1 MIHQTILIDDEP
13 DCLGILNWQIEK
25 YCPQLQVI
33 ATCDDARQGPALIDK
48 LTPEVVFLDIEMPF
62 MNGFELL
69 RRVKKFNF
77 EVVFTTAHDE
87 YALKALKLNAID
99 YLLKPISKADLKTA
113 VEKVQRR
120 LNLKSKEMQQAKL
133 TSLHNLSQPSQ
144 QKIASPL
151 YDSILF
157 FNIEEILFLESEG
170 NYSTLYI
177 KNKKPVVTSKTLRH
191 FEDLLTG
198 YSFFRVHASYLINLA
213 EVVEFRKADGGSV
226 VMSNGAEVK
235 ISRSRRDEFLKL
247 L

>member
-1 MIHQTILIDDEP
+1 MTHRTILIDDEP

-25 YCPQLQVI
+25 YCPQLQVV

-48 LTPEVVFLDIEMPF
+48 LAPEVVFLDIEMPF

-69 RRVKKFNF
+69 RRVKEFNF

-99 YLLKPISKADLKTA
+99 YLLKPISKGDLKEA
-113 VEKVQRR
+113 VEKVQKR

-144 QKIASPL
+144 QKIAIPL
-151 YDSILF
+151 HDSILF
-157 FNIEEILFLESEG
+157 FNIEEILFVESEG

-213 EVVEFRKADGGSV
+213 EVAVFRKTDGGSLI
-226 VMSNGAEVK
+226 MSNGTEVK
-235 ISRSRRDEFLKL
+235 ISRSRKDEFLKL

>member
-33 ATCDDARQGPALIDK
+33 ASCDDARQGPALIDT
-48 LTPEVVFLDIEMPF
+48 LAPEVVFLDIEMPF
-62 MNGFELL
+62 INGFELL
-69 RRVKKFNF
+69 RRVKEFNF

-99 YLLKPISKADLKTA
+99 YLLKPISKADLKAA
-113 VEKVQRR
+113 VEKVQKR

-133 TSLHNLSQPSQ
+133 TSLHNLSLPSQ
-144 QKIASPL
+144 QKIAIPL
-151 YDSILF
+151 HDSILF
-157 FNIEEILFLESEG
+157 FNIEEILYVESEG

-191 FEDLLTG
+191 FEDLLSG
-198 YSFFRVHASYLINLA
+198 YSFFRVHASYLINLT
-213 EVVEFRKADGGSV
+213 EVAVFRKTDGGTV

-235 ISRSRRDEFLKL
+235 ISRSRKDEFLKL

>member
-1 MIHQTILIDDEP
+1 MIYRTILIDDEP

-25 YCPQLQVI
+25 YCPQLQVV

-48 LTPEVVFLDIEMPF
+48 LAPEVVFLDIEMPF

-69 RRVKKFNF
+69 RRVKEFNF

-113 VEKVQRR
+113 VEKVQKR

-133 TSLHNLSQPSQ
+133 TSLHNLSLPSQ
-144 QKIASPL
+144 QKIAIPL
-151 YDSILF
+151 HDSILF
-157 FNIEEILFLESEG
+157 FNIEEILYVESEG

-191 FEDLLTG
+191 FEDLLSG

-213 EVVEFRKADGGSV
+213 EVAEFRKTDGGSV

-235 ISRSRRDEFLKL
+235 ISRSRKDEFLKL